1 MKEQDNI
8 VRNLIY
14 FFTHNKNLTRQQQA
28 RRDKLLA
35 RDCMDIKIEGE
46 TISAP
51 QESPL
56 PTQRPESEKKTRYIS
71 PNNLHSFLYDF
82 NQDNILKYTCH
93 EIDTDEVIN
102 EINGLCNTKKYC
114 FSKHTQ
120 LVSQALESLLNDYKR
135 KKIYLDNKFIAMLQ
149 AYIDGNNENG
159 WSSLNIKTNWK
170 SQDLLDWSN
179 LHEGIIP
186 SAGKNIARK
195 QKDNGFKLPKAQISN
210 INGIRILYFKELVT
224 YFKSLFHIRRDN
236 SLRKIIEYQNKEI
249 KDINIEFSK
258 KQFND
263 SIELLTDVDKLIQ
276 AYKSILKIC
285 KDANKDSTLN
295 IELEFFES
303 GESVYFTIHDTNH
316 IYGKTL
322 KSTLERIGE
331 SQSKLIKNQING
343 LCNLY
348 LEADFGNEDYARVG
362 LWTKDSVPLGDTPK
376 MSVEKLTEAKGVK
389 YILEFNWK

>member
-1 MKEQDNI
+1 M
-8 VRNLIY
+8 
-14 FFTHNKNLTRQQQA
+14 
-28 RRDKLLA
+28 
-35 RDCMDIKIEGE
+35 
-46 TISAP
+46 
-51 QESPL
+51 
-56 PTQRPESEKKTRYIS
+56 
-71 PNNLHSFLYDF
+71 
-82 NQDNILKYTCH
+82 
-93 EIDTDEVIN
+93 
-102 EINGLCNTKKYC
+102 
-114 FSKHTQ
+114 
-120 LVSQALESLLNDYKR
+120 
-135 KKIYLDNKFIAMLQ
+135 
-149 AYIDGNNENG
+149 
-159 WSSLNIKTNWK
+159 
-170 SQDLLDWSN
+170 
-179 LHEGIIP
+179 
-186 SAGKNIARK
+186 
-195 QKDNGFKLPKAQISN
+195 
-210 INGIRILYFKELVT
+210 
-224 YFKSLFHIRRDN
+224 FHIRRDN